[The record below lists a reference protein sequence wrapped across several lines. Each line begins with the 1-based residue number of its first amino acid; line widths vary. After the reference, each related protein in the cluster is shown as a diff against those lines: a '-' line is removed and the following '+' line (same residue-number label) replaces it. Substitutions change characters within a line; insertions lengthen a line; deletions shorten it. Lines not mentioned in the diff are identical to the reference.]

1 MGCAG
6 QTLGYP
12 PDPQEPRAIA
22 RHTFPYTLMPGDTVD
37 VEVWK
42 HEEFSG
48 RSAIAPDGGLEIRN
62 LTSVPDTVQAQGQT
76 VGALSIQIAAVLSRY
91 VEDPIVHVRMAHHGS
106 RRVYVLGEVAN
117 PGIQK
122 LDEFGLTL
130 RDAVVRAGLP
140 TEAAALG
147 RVAVIQG
154 PPGELRRRIIDL
166 EEILNEGRLANNVT
180 LMPNAVV
187 YVPRSHSDWL
197 MKSVLEPLIKLGAGA
212 FVFFRLGE
220 EAGLI

>member
-1 MGCAG
+1 MFSSLLFASALLAAAHDG
-6 QTLGYP
+6 
-12 PDPQEPRAIA
+12 PDPIGSW
-22 RHTFPYTLMPGDTVD
+22 TLN
-37 VEVWK
+37 
-42 HEEFSG
+42 
-48 RSAIAPDGGLEIRN
+48 R
-62 LTSVPDTVQAQGQT
+62 VQAQGQT